1 MPPGGCRCLCR
12 KQAGAGFGQPR
23 PIGRVGGSGTQA
35 ILCVST
41 EAAAAA
47 GPRRKK
53 LDQAVGLGVA
63 GGGRLLA
70 LRPFVRSSLLG
81 GSALLLERLVRREG
95 AGQEAMCCVLHHAVH
110 HAVHRA
116 TYVLVARYLLQREVI
131 EHGEGARTHLDHL
144 QHIGLQP

>member
-1 MPPGGCRCLCR
+1 M
-12 KQAGAGFGQPR
+12 
-23 PIGRVGGSGTQA
+23 GGSGTQA

-63 GGGRLLA
+63 GGGQRLLA
-70 LRPFVRSSLLG
+70 LRPLVRSSLLG

-116 TYVLVARYLLQREVI
+116 TYVLWQGARHLLQREVI
-131 EHGEGARTHLDHL
+131 EHGEGARTDLDHL